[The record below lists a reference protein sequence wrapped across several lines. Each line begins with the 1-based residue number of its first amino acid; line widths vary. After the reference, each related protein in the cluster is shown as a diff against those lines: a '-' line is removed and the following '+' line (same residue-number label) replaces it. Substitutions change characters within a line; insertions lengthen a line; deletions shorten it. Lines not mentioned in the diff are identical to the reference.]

1 MPDLLFLMGAVVST
15 AFIVALLLNAVRPYN
30 YKEKVYVRKRTTI
43 NAREAVR

>member
-30 YKEKVYVRKRTTI
+30 YKEKVYVRKRTNET
-43 NAREAVR
+43 ARNVVR